1 MNRIR
6 VHKAAEFL
14 MWSRCAGMTGRDL
27 PGEIA
32 PVDIE
37 EGYAIQA
44 AAAKL
49 RALSTV
55 GYKVGLTNAQ
65 AQQANG
71 VSEPIA
77 GRLASPDILRSP
89 ARVQLPPKHL
99 RIVEAEF
106 VFEIGRSISAA
117 DLPIGEANIRDY
129 IRAVHCGIEICN
141 SRLSAQDP
149 PLPCVVADNSN
160 ADLLVIGE
168 PVLNWPA
175 AFERDMQVVLSRRS
189 GGPVQGSSSR
199 VLGSP
204 LKSLV
209 WLANWLVSRGGRLEC
224 GILVASGSC
233 TGMTEVAPEDCVI
246 AEFGQGAQVSVDF
259 QSVGDLEEV
268 RA

>member
-1 MNRIR
+1 MIRLR

-14 MWSRCAGMTGRDL
+14 MWSRCAGLAGRDL
-27 PGEIA
+27 PA
-32 PVDIE
+32 DLTPVDIE

-44 AAAKL
+44 AVAKL
-49 RALSTV
+49 RAMSTA
-55 GYKVGLTNAQ
+55 GYKVGLTNAESQ
-65 AQQANG
+65 RANG
-71 VSEPIA
+71 VCEPIA

-89 ARVQLPPKHL
+89 ARIELPAKHL

-106 VFEIGRSISAA
+106 VFEIGRGISAA

-129 IRAVHCGIEICN
+129 IRAVHSGIEICN
-141 SRLSAQDP
+141 SRLSAQEA
-149 PLPCVVADNSN
+149 PLPCVIADNSN

-168 PVLNWPA
+168 PLANWPA
-175 AFERDMQVVLSRRS
+175 ALERDIPVVLSRRS
-189 GGPVQGSSSR
+189 GRPVHGSSGR

-204 LKSLV
+204 LKALI
-209 WLANWLVSRGGRLEC
+209 WLANWLASRGERLEC
-224 GILVASGSC
+224 GDLVASGSC

-246 AEFGQGAQVSVDF
+246 GAFGQAAQVSVEF